1 VEPFPGVEPGS
12 ASIPRTRGCR
22 SEGRELAGLESN
34 QRRHMVQSHG
44 APADPKGASPRRV
57 PPSASRSYKD
67 RPVIGPRGEVRS
79 AGVEPASTWP
89 STRPVYQIAARAHGA
104 SGRSRT
110 ACLSL
115 TRGPL
120 CRVSY
125 RGVAAHRGFE
135 PRLPDSE
142 SGVLP
147 IERMGI
153 ECGRRESNAQATRF
167 ELARYSGSLHSR
179 MVRRQG
185 LEPRTF
191 GLRIRRS
198 NH

>member
-1 VEPFPGVEPGS
+1 MSWAPR
-12 ASIPRTRGCR
+12 PRTWKLSGQSRAGLPIPLPPIKSLLPDPNREPSAYKAAALPIAPRRPVAGTAAHLWRR
-22 SEGRELAGLESN
+22 SEDN
-34 QRRHMVQSHG
+34 
-44 APADPKGASPRRV
+44 PAIV
-57 PPSASRSYKD
+57 
-67 RPVIGPRGEVRS
+67 RP

-135 PRLPDSE
+135 PRFPGSE
-142 SGVLP
+142 PGVTAGWTNGHRVRKARV
-147 IERMGI
+147 ERA
-153 ECGRRESNAQATRF
+153 GRE
-167 ELARYSGSLHSR
+167 
-179 MVRRQG
+179 V
-185 LEPRTF
+185 
-191 GLRIRRS
+191 
-198 NH
+198 

>member
-1 VEPFPGVEPGS
+1 
-12 ASIPRTRGCR
+12 
-22 SEGRELAGLESN
+22 
-34 QRRHMVQSHG
+34 M
-44 APADPKGASPRRV
+44 SPRPV
-57 PPSASRSYKD
+57 PPRASRSYKE
-67 RPVIGPRGEVRS
+67 RPVVGPGGDVRS

-89 STRPVYQIAARAHGA
+89 STMPVYQIAARAHGA

-135 PRLPDSE
+135 PRLTDPE
-142 SGVLP
+142 SAVLP

-153 ECGRRESNAQATRF
+153 GC
-167 ELARYSGSLHSR
+167 
-179 MVRRQG
+179 
-185 LEPRTF
+185 
-191 GLRIRRS
+191 
-198 NH
+198 

>member
-1 VEPFPGVEPGS
+1 MNW
-12 ASIPRTRGCR
+12 APR
-22 SEGRELAGLESN
+22 L
-34 QRRHMVQSHG
+34 
-44 APADPKGASPRRV
+44 
-57 PPSASRSYKD
+57 
-67 RPVIGPRGEVRS
+67 

-120 CRVSY
+120 CQVSY
-125 RGVAAHRGFE
+125 RGMAAHHGFE
-135 PRLPDSE
+135 PRLTDPE
-142 SGVLP
+142 SVVLP

-153 ECGRRESNAQATRF
+153 GCGRRESNAQATRF
-167 ELARYSGSLHSR
+167 ELVRYASSLHSR
-179 MVRRQG
+179 LVRHLG

-191 GLRIRRS
+191 GLRVRCSAIALAALGADGGTRTRVIS
-198 NH
+198 LEG